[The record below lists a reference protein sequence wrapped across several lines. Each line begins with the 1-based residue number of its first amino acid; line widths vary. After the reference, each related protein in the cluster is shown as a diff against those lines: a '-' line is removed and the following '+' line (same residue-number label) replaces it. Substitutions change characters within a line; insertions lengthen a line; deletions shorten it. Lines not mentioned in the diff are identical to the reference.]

1 MNRSLFFTIDAA
13 VICLLLF
20 TACILMV
27 IFGRFIRNRFL
38 HKDQQESKGGVN
50 SLLGALFGLWGF
62 VLAFT
67 FGNSA
72 SRFDSVRMI
81 MVDEAN
87 AIRNSIFRA
96 KAFPDTI
103 QKNLTADLQL
113 FLQARIDYYKY
124 AADLDKFNK
133 IKQDADAIS
142 ETLWE
147 ETIRASRLPNL
158 NVTTSANMLAA
169 LSNMFDVAAKRD
181 ALMLA
186 GVPEPI
192 MYMLFFLA
200 IAISFVGGFTTPVI
214 QTKEWIVITGFILL
228 ACIIIY
234 ITLDLARPLRGFIKP
249 DVGEYKILELKKLF

>member
-1 MNRSLFFTIDAA
+1 
-13 VICLLLF
+13 
-20 TACILMV
+20 
-27 IFGRFIRNRFL
+27 
-38 HKDQQESKGGVN
+38 
-50 SLLGALFGLWGF
+50 
-62 VLAFT
+62 
-67 FGNSA
+67 
-72 SRFDSVRMI
+72 
-81 MVDEAN
+81 
-87 AIRNSIFRA
+87 
-96 KAFPDTI
+96 
-103 QKNLTADLQL
+103 
-113 FLQARIDYYKY
+113 
-124 AADLDKFNK
+124 
-133 IKQDADAIS
+133 
-142 ETLWE
+142 
-147 ETIRASRLPNL
+147 
-158 NVTTSANMLAA
+158 MLAA